1 MEVLNSIPVEL
12 DLESVLRKLQ
22 IRNMNREVEN
32 NIQELLDKSRS
43 VVKPKALHD
52 VSSVSNRDGDS
63 LEIGGVRFASRVLR
77 INLAKV
83 ETVFPYVVTC
93 GREID
98 AIEIQHHDI
107 TKYYF
112 LDQIKEMVLRMAL
125 NYLHDHLKEKHTC

>member
-1 MEVLNSIPVEL
+1 MEVLSSIPVEL
-12 DLESVLRKLQ
+12 NLETVLSKLR

-32 NIQELLDKSRS
+32 DIQELLDQSRS
-43 VVKPKALHD
+43 VVKPKALHE

-63 LEIGGVRFASRVLR
+63 LEIGGIRFTSRVLR
-77 INLAKV
+77 MNLDKV

-98 AIEIQHHDI
+98 EIEIEHHDI

-112 LDQIKEMVLRMAL
+112 LDQIKEMVLRLAL
-125 NYLHDHLKEKHTC
+125 NHLHDHLKENHTC

>member
-1 MEVLNSIPVEL
+1 MEVLDSIPVEL
-12 DLESVLRKLQ
+12 SLETVLKKLR

-32 NIQELLDKSRS
+32 DIQELLDQSHS
-43 VVKPKALHD
+43 VVKPKALHE

-63 LEIGGVRFASRVLR
+63 LEIGGVRFTSRVLR
-77 INLAKV
+77 INLDKV

-112 LDQIKEMVLRMAL
+112 MDQIKEMVLRMAL